1 MTAAAWILIAALAA
15 AIVRLVIARRG
26 IGSVRRPLFA
36 APRGSP
42 AAGVR
47 YAFTT
52 AFLPG
57 AKESASR
64 HLPSYAAGLA
74 YHGGVF
80 VMLALLVLSVVLPA
94 LPDAAVPAAIALLSL
109 GLISGIALL
118 AKRLASPVLRS
129 LSVPDDLVANLL
141 VDAALACALVWT
153 LRPAALPVFQLAGAA
168 LLLYVPVGKL
178 RHMLFLFTA
187 RRLSGEHYGRRGVL
201 P

>member
-1 MTAAAWILIAALAA
+1 MTAAAWILVAALAA
-15 AIVRLVIARRG
+15 AIARFALARLR
-26 IGSVRRPLFA
+26 IGSARRPLFA

-64 HLPSYAAGLA
+64 HLPSYTAGLV
-74 YHGGVF
+74 YHGALF
-80 VMLALLVLSVVLPA
+80 FMLALLVLSLLLPA
-94 LPDAAVPAAIALLSL
+94 LPDAAGAAAAVLLSL

-118 AKRLASPVLRS
+118 MKRMASPVLRG

-141 VDAALACALVWT
+141 VDAALASALAWT

-168 LLLYVPVGKL
+168 LLLYAPVGKL

>member
-1 MTAAAWILIAALAA
+1 MTASAWILVAALAA
-15 AIVRLVIARRG
+15 AIVRLVIARLG

-64 HLPSYAAGLA
+64 HLASYAAGLV
-74 YHGGVF
+74 YHGALF
-80 VMLALLVLSVVLPA
+80 VMLALLVLSLLPSA
-94 LPDAAVPAAIALLSL
+94 LPDAAVAAAAVLLSL
-109 GLISGIALL
+109 GLISGVALL
-118 AKRLASPVLRS
+118 AKRLASPVLRG
-129 LSVPDDLVANLL
+129 LSVPDDLAANLL
-141 VDAALACALVWT
+141 VDAALASALAWT
-153 LRPAALPVFQLAGAA
+153 LRPAALPAFQLVGAV
-168 LLLYVPVGKL
+168 LLLYAPVGKL
-178 RHMLFLFTA
+178 RHMIFLFTA